1 MPLNVVIWWLAAVPG
16 PRREG
21 QTVAYH
27 NPLDGIKLTRDAGS
41 DAVEHIICLFTE
53 PERNVAVILMLD
65 VDRRE
70 TVCFE

>member
-1 MPLNVVIWWLAAVPG
+1 
-16 PRREG
+16 
-21 QTVAYH
+21 
-27 NPLDGIKLTRDAGS
+27 LDGIKLTRDAGS